1 MIPRTPSV
9 VLATALVATAA
20 LAAAAP
26 ARADVEDDA
35 IAVERI
41 AIGTVNSIRRA
52 IAVGPHVGGFG
63 GMNLDADAGVSGVTF
78 GLGLNSFAVPS
89 AFDLREQIKAAVK
102 AKLKERLAEIVANGG
117 TPPEDLSDLIREI
130 ATEIRER
137 ILRQLAPRHTIE
149 HPQFGLMLEA
159 AILTSTGGG
168 FQTRLIV
175 SKGIKSISAGLAVG
189 VQRAGGTT
197 RFLPGLELDLRL
209 TPFGEQRTPVFGLY
223 ARGDLALGN
232 GDPALTILGGARVLV
247 DVF

>member
-1 MIPRTPSV
+1 MQLLRWFV
-9 VLATALVATAA
+9 ALGLLATATATT
-20 LAAAAP
+20 AP
-26 ARADVEDDA
+26 ARADTTDDA

-41 AIGTVNSIRRA
+41 AISTFNSVRRA

-102 AKLKERLAEIVANGG
+102 EKVKERIAEIVANGG
-117 TPPEDLSDLIREI
+117 TPPDDLSDLIREV

-137 ILRQLAPRHTIE
+137 ILKQLAPRHTIE
-149 HPQFGLMLEA
+149 HPQFGLMIEA

-168 FQTRLIV
+168 FQTRLIA
-175 SKGIKSISAGLAVG
+175 SKGIKSVSVGLAVG
-189 VQRAGGTT
+189 VQRASGTT

-209 TPFGEQRTPVFGLY
+209 TPFGQQRTPVFALY
-223 ARGDLALGN
+223 ARGDLAVGN
-232 GDPALTILGGARVLV
+232 GDPALTILGGGRVLL

>member
-1 MIPRTPSV
+1 MQLLRWFV
-9 VLATALVATAA
+9 ALGLLATATATT
-20 LAAAAP
+20 AP
-26 ARADVEDDA
+26 ARADTTDDA

-41 AIGTVNSIRRA
+41 AISTFNSVRRA

-102 AKLKERLAEIVANGG
+102 EKVKERIAEIVANGG
-117 TPPEDLSDLIREI
+117 TPPDDLSDLIREV

-137 ILRQLAPRHTIE
+137 ILKQLAPRHTIE
-149 HPQFGLMLEA
+149 HPQFGLMIEA

-168 FQTRLIV
+168 FQTRLIA
-175 SKGIKSISAGLAVG
+175 SKGIKSVSVGLAVG

-209 TPFGEQRTPVFGLY
+209 TPFGQQRTPVFALY
-223 ARGDLALGN
+223 ARGDLAVGN
-232 GDPALTILGGARVLV
+232 GDPALTILGGGRVLL

>member
-1 MIPRTPSV
+1 MQLLRWI
-9 VLATALVATAA
+9 AA
-20 LAAAAP
+20 LGLLTIAATAAP
-26 ARADVEDDA
+26 ARADATDDA

-41 AIGTVNSIRRA
+41 AISTVNSVRRA

-63 GMNLDADAGVSGVTF
+63 GVNLDADAGTSGVTF

-102 AKLKERLAEIVANGG
+102 AKLKERIAEIVANGG
-117 TPPEDLSDLIREI
+117 TPPDDLSDLIREI
-130 ATEIRER
+130 ATEVRER
-137 ILRQLAPRHTIE
+137 ILKQLAPRHTLA
-149 HPQFGLMLEA
+149 HPQLGLMLEA

-175 SKGIKSISAGLAVG
+175 SKGIKHVSAGLAVG

-209 TPFGEQRTPVFGLY
+209 TPIGQQRTPVFAIY

>member
-1 MIPRTPSV
+1 MPRAASVVV
-9 VLATALVATAA
+9 VLALATT
-20 LAAAAP
+20 AAAP
-26 ARADVEDDA
+26 PAEADVSDDA

-89 AFDLREQIKAAVK
+89 AFDLREQIKAAVQEK
-102 AKLKERLAEIVANGG
+102 VKERIAEIVANGG
-117 TPPEDLSDLIREI
+117 TPPDDLSELIREV

-137 ILRQLAPRHTIE
+137 ILKQLAPRHTLE
-149 HPQFGLMLEA
+149 HPEFGLMLEA

-175 SKGIKSISAGLAVG
+175 SKGIKSVSAGLAVG

-209 TPFGEQRTPVFGLY
+209 TPFGQQRTPVFALY

-232 GDPALTILGGARVLV
+232 GDPALTILGGGRVLV
-247 DVF
+247 DLF